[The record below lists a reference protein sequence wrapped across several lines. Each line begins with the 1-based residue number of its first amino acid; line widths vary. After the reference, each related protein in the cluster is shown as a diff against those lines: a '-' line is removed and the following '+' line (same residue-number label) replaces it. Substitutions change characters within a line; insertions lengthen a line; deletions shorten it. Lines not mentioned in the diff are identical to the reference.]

1 MFIPTIANIN
11 IIRRMRHPTFATA
24 GRIIYKLL
32 IKTLNWSNAFII
44 LNTLARKQTITALT
58 SVVKVL
64 SYGNIK

>member
-11 IIRRMRHPTFATA
+11 IIRRMRHPTVATA

-58 SVVKVL
+58 SIIKVL